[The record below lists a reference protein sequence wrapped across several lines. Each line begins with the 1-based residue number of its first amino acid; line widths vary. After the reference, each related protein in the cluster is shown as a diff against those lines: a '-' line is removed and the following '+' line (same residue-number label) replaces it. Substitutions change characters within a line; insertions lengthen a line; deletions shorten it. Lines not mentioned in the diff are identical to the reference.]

1 VGHANL
7 SIDMSFLEESVGRNI
22 AQTPGVTVDGTKG
35 ANNKMERGGSVSA
48 NPIWTPGG
56 PQSPKQR
63 LTAGKYANQN
73 GDLGKTVSVRATPKN
88 QHGTSGKVEP
98 AGEQPDFRGHNAG

>member
-1 VGHANL
+1 MGHANL

-48 NPIWTPGG
+48 NPE
-56 PQSPKQR
+56 R
-63 LTAGKYANQN
+63 LN
-73 GDLGKTVSVRATPKN
+73 
-88 QHGTSGKVEP
+88 
-98 AGEQPDFRGHNAG
+98 